1 MAEYIDKQTV
11 IDTLDGLCDVVCQYS
26 KKQRAF
32 MCGACNLGS
41 AFDVLQELPA
51 ADVRPVEWIPV
62 TERLPEVRTWVL
74 CYCRANSFDV
84 FRMTDEG
91 NWQYGNRSIYMKGY
105 VTHWMPLPPAPK
117 EE

>member
-11 IDTLDGLCDVVCQYS
+11 IDTLDGLCDIVCQYS

-51 ADVRPVEWIPV
+51 ADVVPVV
-62 TERLPEVRTWVL
+62 RCKNCKHGTRLVCDLAGNEGIECRHGNIAHRLDWFCADGAKMDGEV
-74 CYCRANSFDV
+74 
-84 FRMTDEG
+84 
-91 NWQYGNRSIYMKGY
+91 
-105 VTHWMPLPPAPK
+105 
-117 EE
+117 

>member
-51 ADVRPVEWIPV
+51 ADVRPV
-62 TERLPEVRTWVL
+62 VRGTWDMYKDGSGV
-74 CYCRANSFDV
+74 CSVCGKAQF
-84 FRMTDEG
+84 
-91 NWQYGNRSIYMKGY
+91 Q
-105 VTHWMPLPPAPK
+105 HWDDGKPDRFCHFCGAMM
-117 EE
+117 EES